1 MTVCPLPSTVSPP
14 VTGPRLSF
22 ANWQTLSM
30 LAIPVAIALTLFL
43 LQQQWDINL
52 FSAEGFETAVTRVGQ
67 WGPLL
72 YMLLLMVSV
81 VVSQIPGAG
90 LAIAAGAV
98 WGPLAAGIYTIM
110 GGFLGALI
118 AYSLGKAIGPSLLK
132 ALTGKS
138 ITFSKDRGER
148 YLGGLIFLMRLVP
161 VFSFDLISY
170 GAGIT
175 KLSLPIYASAT
186 LLGMIPSTFL
196 LTYLGGAFHLG
207 SGAIVGIL
215 GGLIAGLVLLP
226 WGIRRHNWL
235 DLKSVVQID

>member
-1 MTVCPLPSTVSPP
+1 MTVCPLSSATPQ
-14 VTGPRLSF
+14 PRLSF
-22 ANWQTLSM
+22 LNWQTLST
-30 LAIPVAIALTLFL
+30 LAITLGIALSLFI
-43 LQQQWDINL
+43 LQQQWEINL
-52 FSAEGFETAVTRVGQ
+52 FSAEGLQTAVTQVGP

-72 YMLLLMVSV
+72 YILLLVISV

-98 WGPLAAGIYTIM
+98 WGPFTAGVYTIL

-161 VFSFDLISY
+161 VFSFDIISY

-207 SGAIVGIL
+207 PEASVGIIAL
-215 GGLIAGLVLLP
+215 FIAGLVLLP

-235 DLKSVVQID
+235 DLKSVVQIH